1 MAGTLNVRELVGGID
16 LENISKDQ
24 TQNFILL

>member
-1 MAGTLNVRELVGGID
+1 MAGTLNVREIVGGID

-24 TQNFILL
+24 TQKFILL